1 MARAALRQA
10 RAGLQHEEDGP
21 AQPAT
26 TRCCPRSPQLHPLI
40 ASAACHLLLCP
51 VRYRCPSG
59 ASSSPAAAA
68 SLMCTIPA
76 APRSGRDGGGFA
88 ERWVGNA
95 CILQRAGCR
104 LGRAYW
110 QALGATPLRIFPA
123 GRPRKGWWW
132 PQGRAFHSSHLET
145 WPPIP
150 FDRVPLRTAP
160 FQGCD
165 LREGLPKIRAD
176 WVARREARGDKV
188 HTQASAGACKGGR
201 HSVRSR

>member
-1 MARAALRQA
+1 MARAASRQA

-26 TRCCPRSPQLHPLI
+26 TCCCQRSPQLHPLI
-40 ASAACHLLLCP
+40 ASATGCFVPYDTGALPTHPAHRRQRHLRC
-51 VRYRCPSG
+51 VRYQR
-59 ASSSPAAAA
+59 PAGN
-68 SLMCTIPA
+68 TWE
-76 APRSGRDGGGFA
+76 GGGTA

-95 CILQRAGCR
+95 CILQQAGCR

-123 GRPRKGWWW
+123 GRPRNGWSW
-132 PQGRAFHSSHLET
+132 PQGRAVHSSHLET

-150 FDRVPLRTAP
+150 FDRVPLRTAS

-165 LREGLPKIRAD
+165 PREGLPKIRAD

-201 HSVRSR
+201 HPLRWR